1 MALARHPDRYARD
14 PDGGVSIPALNG
26 WSTGPLDRL
35 KGVDALKTAAKLAQ
49 EELCLMREDT
59 VEELW
64 NAIADG
70 DGSEEEDARRGL
82 ERREA
87 RLPRGRRLFQLR
99 PEKTPR

>member
-1 MALARHPDRYARD
+1 
-14 PDGGVSIPALNG
+14 
-26 WSTGPLDRL
+26 
-35 KGVDALKTAAKLAQ
+35 
-49 EELCLMREDT
+49 MREDT

-70 DGSEEEDARRGL
+70 DGSEEEDAVGDL
-82 ERREA
+82 SRREA